1 MKINFFGSEKFS
13 LSILE
18 KLFESGFE
26 IVSITTKPDAPK
38 GRGKN
43 NAPTVVSDFGI
54 EHGIK
59 VLKPNKL
66 KSEEY
71 IQELKNSNA
80 DLAVLCSYGKIL
92 PRDVLELFPNGCICI
107 HPSLLPKYR
116 GATPIES
123 ALKAGEK
130 ETGVSIFYMDE
141 GCDTGDII
149 IQDKIQVLEDD
160 TRESLREKLAPLA
173 SDMTLKAVK
182 SIENGTAPR
191 IKQIDSD
198 ASYTKLIKNEDME
211 INWNT
216 TSEEIKNQIR
226 SIWTEPGA
234 RTTFRGKNL
243 IIGPVQIIDEISNLE
258 PGSVVKTIK
267 NKGICIASKNGTI
280 LLGDVKPEGK
290 KIMTSW
296 QFACG
301 CQPKTGEIL
310 GKVKK

>member
-18 KLFESGFE
+18 KLFKSGFE

-43 NAPTVVSDFGI
+43 NASTVVSDFGI

-71 IQELKNSNA
+71 IKELKNSNA
-80 DLAVLCSYGKIL
+80 DLSVVCSYGKIL
-92 PRDVLELFPNGCICI
+92 PKEVLEATPKGCINV
-107 HPSLLPKYR
+107 HPSMLPKYR

-149 IQDKIQVLEDD
+149 IQDKFTISDDD
-160 TRESLREKLAPLA
+160 TRETLREKLAPFA

-182 SIENGTAPR
+182 SIENGTAQR
-191 IKQIDSD
+191 IKQIDSE
-198 ASYTKLIKNEDME
+198 ASYTKLIKNEDAE
-211 INWNT
+211 INWNS
-216 TSEEIKNQIR
+216 TSEDIKNHIR

-243 IIGPVQIIDEISNLE
+243 IIGPVQIIDEMSNLE
-258 PGSVVKTIK
+258 PGSIVKTIK
-267 NKGICIASKNGTI
+267 NKGICIATKNGTI
-280 LLGDVKPEGK
+280 LLGNVKPEGK
-290 KIMTSW
+290 KNMTSW

-310 GKVKK
+310 GKVKE

>member
-13 LSILE
+13 LYILE
-18 KLFESGFE
+18 KLFKSGFE

-43 NAPTVVSDFGI
+43 NASTVVSDFGI

-71 IQELKNSNA
+71 IKELKNSNA
-80 DLAVLCSYGKIL
+80 DLSVVCSYGKIL
-92 PRDVLELFPNGCICI
+92 PKEVLEATPKGCINV
-107 HPSLLPKYR
+107 HPSMLPKYR

-149 IQDKIQVLEDD
+149 IQDKFTISDDD
-160 TRESLREKLAPLA
+160 TRETLREKLAPFA

-182 SIENGTAPR
+182 SIENGTAQR
-191 IKQIDSD
+191 IKQIDSE
-198 ASYTKLIKNEDME
+198 ASYTKLIKNEDAE
-211 INWNT
+211 INWNS
-216 TSEEIKNQIR
+216 TSEDIKNHIR

-243 IIGPVQIIDEISNLE
+243 IIGPVQIINEMSNLE
-258 PGSVVKTIK
+258 PGSIVKTIK
-267 NKGICIASKNGTI
+267 NKGICIATKNGTI
-280 LLGDVKPEGK
+280 LLGNVKPEGK
-290 KIMTSW
+290 KNMTSW

-310 GKVKK
+310 GKVKE

>member
-26 IVSITTKPDAPK
+26 IVSVTTKPDAPK

-43 NAPTVVSDFGI
+43 NASTVVADFGI
-54 EHGIK
+54 KHEIK
-59 VLKPNKL
+59 VLKPKRL
-66 KSEEY
+66 KAEEY
-71 IQELKNSNA
+71 LQELKSTNA
-80 DLAVLCSYGKIL
+80 DLSVVCSYGKIL
-92 PRDVLELFPNGCICI
+92 PKEVLEATPKGCINV
-107 HPSLLPKYR
+107 HPSMLPKYR

-123 ALKAGEK
+123 ALKMGEK
-130 ETGVSIFYMDE
+130 VTGVSIFYMDE

-149 IQDKIQVLEDD
+149 IQEKFNIDEDD
-160 TRESLREKLAPLA
+160 TRETLREKLAPFA
-173 SDMTLKAVK
+173 SDITLKAIK
-182 SIENGTAPR
+182 AIENGTVNR
-191 IKQIDSD
+191 IKQNDSE
-198 ASYTKLIKNEDME
+198 ASYTKLIKNEDIE
-211 INWNT
+211 INWNK
-216 TSEEIKNQIR
+216 TSEEIKNHIR

-243 IIGPVQIIDEISNLE
+243 IIGPVQIIDENSNLE
-258 PGSVVKTIK
+258 PGTVIKTIK
-267 NKGICIASKNGTI
+267 NKGICIATKNGTI
-280 LLGDVKPEGK
+280 LLGNVKPEGK

-310 GKVKK
+310 GKVKE

>member
-13 LSILE
+13 LYILE
-18 KLFESGFE
+18 KLFKSNFE

-43 NAPTVVSDFGI
+43 NTSTVVSDFGL

-59 VLKPNKL
+59 VLKPAKL
-66 KSEEY
+66 KAEEY
-71 IQELKNSNA
+71 IQDFKNINA
-80 DLAVLCSYGKIL
+80 DLSVVCSYGKIL
-92 PRDVLELFPNGCICI
+92 PKEILEATPKGCINV
-107 HPSLLPKYR
+107 HPSMLPKYR

-123 ALKAGEK
+123 ALKMGEK

-149 IQDKIQVLEDD
+149 IQEKFTIDKDD
-160 TRESLREKLAPLA
+160 TRETLREKLAPFA
-173 SDMTLKAVK
+173 SDLTLQAVK
-182 SIENGTAPR
+182 LIETGAAKR
-191 IKQIDSD
+191 IKQIDSE

-211 INWNT
+211 INWDM
-216 TSEEIKNQIR
+216 TSEEIKNHIR

-243 IIGPVQIIDEISNLE
+243 IIGPVQIIDEKSDLE
-258 PGSVVKTIK
+258 PGTIIKTIK
-267 NKGICIASKNGTI
+267 NKGICIASQDGTI

-301 CQPKTGEIL
+301 CQPKTGEKI
-310 GKVKK
+310 GKVKE